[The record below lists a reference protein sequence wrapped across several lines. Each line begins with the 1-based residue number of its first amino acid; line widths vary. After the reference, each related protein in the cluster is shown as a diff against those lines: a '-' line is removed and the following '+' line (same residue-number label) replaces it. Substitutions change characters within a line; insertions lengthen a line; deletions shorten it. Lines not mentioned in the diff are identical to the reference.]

1 MIGSFRPASTNPLTL
16 ILLDGVVASASLSF
30 LSDEA
35 PSFNQNKMKIP
46 CKEGDM
52 LIFPSN
58 LIHYTNDTFD
68 KRIVMSAN
76 MYAGFCPNFLNSD
89 NPTVDKTTG
98 EE

>member
-1 MIGSFRPASTNPLTL
+1 L
-16 ILLDGVVASASLSF
+16 V
-30 LSDEA
+30 
-35 PSFNQNKMKIP
+35 
-46 CKEGDM
+46 
-52 LIFPSN
+52 
-58 LIHYTNDTFD
+58 HYTNDTFD